1 MPNRS
6 WEMAGTVRLSTSN
19 ERQGQSPFE
28 ECFDTL
34 GEAHNENVYGAIER
48 LVQAGEQVG
57 FSVHDLILMLKGG
70 MSLEALL
77 DLIEVRMTGT
87 CLHAESTAA

>member
-1 MPNRS
+1 M
-6 WEMAGTVRLSTSN
+6 
-19 ERQGQSPFE
+19 
-28 ECFDTL
+28 TL
-34 GEAHNENVYGAIER
+34 DDGAIER

>member
-1 MPNRS
+1 
-6 WEMAGTVRLSTSN
+6 MAGTVRLSATN
-19 ERQGQSPFE
+19 ERQGDSPFE

-57 FSVHDLILMLKGG
+57 FSVHNLIRMLKGG
-70 MSLEALL
+70 MSLAALL

>member
-1 MPNRS
+1 
-6 WEMAGTVRLSTSN
+6 MAGTARLSARN
-19 ERQGQSPFE
+19 ERQGHSPFE

-57 FSVHDLILMLKGG
+57 FSVHDLIRMLKGG
-70 MSLEALL
+70 MTLETLL
-77 DLIEVRMTGT
+77 DLIEVRMTGV
-87 CLHAESTAA
+87 CLHAESTVA